1 MINFITKQLTHLNE
15 NINEKIKDWST
26 KKKIAVI
33 CGVIFVFCCVYGAI
47 AGISGD
53 ILSKSASND
62 YVKLTH
68 EELVQLDCK
77 DLLNKNV
84 GIRKEFCGEFHESD
98 PCWYMVVID
107 KNDLYNV
114 NANGKYCASFRNFDE
129 ICSVSIYS
137 CSQKFH
143 QIAKRSY
150 DGAVIF
156 KGELSPAVGDRGPSF
171 QDITFI
177 RFNDPGMNW

>member
-1 MINFITKQLTHLNE
+1 M
-15 NINEKIKDWST
+15 

-33 CGVIFVFCCVYGAI
+33 CGAIFVFCCVYGAI

-68 EELVQLDCK
+68 EELEQLDCK

-84 GIRKEFCGEFHESD
+84 GIRKEFCSQLGWSESD
-98 PCWYMVVID
+98 PCSYTVYLD

-114 NANGKYCASFRNFDE
+114 NTNSEYCGGPLNFGRT
-129 ICSVSIYS
+129 CYVSIDK
-137 CSQKFH
+137 CSQKIK

-150 DGAVIF
+150 DGAIIF
-156 KGELSPAVGDRGPSF
+156 KGELSPAGGDRQPHF